1 MHANPNY
8 YIFFLIVTC
17 MQLNSLIRRSS
28 IQINIL
34 YNNSLWDFLGKSN
47 GSVECQWKW
56 LLLCWPGQPVRC
68 SRARLLASSSLIPS
82 VRPANCVSQHRVN
95 KQRAAANRSR
105 WTLMMTYCKH
115 QRVSGFSAS
124 VNAHIHYR
132 DVQSIAAH
140 DAASQKSQSCC
151 WCLISLW

>member
-1 MHANPNY
+1 M
-8 YIFFLIVTC
+8 TC
-17 MQLNSLIRRSS
+17 MQFNSLIKRSS
-28 IQINIL
+28 IETSSFIIIH
-34 YNNSLWDFLGKSN
+34 YETFFFAGKSN
-47 GSVECQWKW
+47 GSVEYQWKW

-82 VRPANCVSQHRVN
+82 ERPANCASQHRVN
-95 KQRAAANRSR
+95 KQRVAANRSR
-105 WTLMMTYCKH
+105 WTLMMTYSKH

-151 WCLISLW
+151 RCLISLW